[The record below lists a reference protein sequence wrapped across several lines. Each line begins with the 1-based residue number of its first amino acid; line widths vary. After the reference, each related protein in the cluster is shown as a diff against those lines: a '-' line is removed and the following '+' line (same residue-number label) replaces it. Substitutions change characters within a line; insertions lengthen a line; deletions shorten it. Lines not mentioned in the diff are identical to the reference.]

1 MTMALLLLLLL
12 LLLLSECGFFDI
24 CIIVLWVLPCRMV
37 DGYSLK
43 KPNAY
48 ICKIN
53 VL

>member
-1 MTMALLLLLLL
+1 MALLLLLLL
-12 LLLLSECGFFDI
+12 LLLLMSECDFFYI
-24 CIIVLWVLPCRMV
+24 CIIVLQVLTCRMV

-43 KPNAY
+43 EPNAY